1 MIQIDQQQLIDSWH
15 GKVDALEDLDHEIE
29 QILQHDDPQQPELA
43 PLINQRERLLQKV
56 TIILRQLPQLY
67 QSAAWERALTRTKGI
82 VEKMESQTAALRL
95 QTQRVQHGHQ
105 SLKQYQRFR

>member
-15 GKVDALEDLDHEIE
+15 SSVDALEDLDRKIE
-29 QILQHDDPQQPELA
+29 HVLHTDDLQQPQLA
-43 PLINQRERLLQKV
+43 PLINTRERLLQKV
-56 TIILRQLPQLY
+56 TLILRQLPQLY
-67 QSAAWERALTRTKGI
+67 QSAAWEQALTRTKGI
-82 VEKMESQTAALRL
+82 VDKMESQTAVLRS